1 MVSGFDIHSIRS
13 ACIIKTEISHFSY
26 MSVIS
31 EGYMIMESLAIE
43 NFIAQL
49 NSCGIA
55 VRTIF
60 SDCVANYRELQE
72 NIFCTLVCYAA
83 VNHAS
88 DLLQRIYQRRTQQY
102 FFQLLL
108 PCLSPLRPIYS
119 NEPLLFPYI
128 VYHFFMINR
137 RFPGEI
143 FLFFCKKRKI
153 PFMGRKWKGF

>member
-1 MVSGFDIHSIRS
+1 MWHKSKKNPRITPGIFSLISGFDIHSIRS

-72 NIFCTLVCYAA
+72 NIFCTLVCYAT
-83 VNHAS
+83 VNT
-88 DLLQRIYQRRTQQY
+88 LQICYSVFINAAHNNTFFSY
-102 FFQLLL
+102 F
-108 PCLSPLRPIYS
+108 CH
-119 NEPLLFPYI
+119 
-128 VYHFFMINR
+128 VYHLYDQFIATNHCY
-137 RFPGEI
+137 
-143 FLFFCKKRKI
+143 FLI
-153 PFMGRKWKGF
+153 